1 MREYRLERSPEQ
13 GAEMGGEG
21 RRRELRALL
30 LAAANAARQR
40 RRVHLLADR
49 IGRPM
54 GRAIRDRYARF
65 GFRRSRIRD
74 PAILSV

>member
-1 MREYRLERSPEQ
+1 MRENRLTRDAEQ
-13 GAEMGGEG
+13 GADVGDGG

-30 LAAANAARQR
+30 LAAANAARQG

-54 GRAIRDRYARF
+54 GRAIRDRV
-65 GFRRSRIRD
+65 SML
-74 PAILSV
+74 LSAAG